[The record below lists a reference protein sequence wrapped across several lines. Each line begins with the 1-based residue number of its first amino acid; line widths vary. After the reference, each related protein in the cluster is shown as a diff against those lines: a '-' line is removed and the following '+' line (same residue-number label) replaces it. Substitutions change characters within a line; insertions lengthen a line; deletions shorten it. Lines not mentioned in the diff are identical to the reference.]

1 MIFKIQYLKSLKQFF
16 ETKKWVSKNSN
27 NVCSNAI
34 YLLMEKNIKSSDTV
48 GLFEITLN
56 RNINFK
62 RHIQDICHKTNNKT
76 KALFLIRKFVNIETA
91 QVLTEAYIS

>member
-1 MIFKIQYLKSLKQFF
+1 MKQ
-16 ETKKWVSKNSN
+16 KNGYQKTATTS
-27 NVCSNAI
+27 ALMPF

-76 KALFLIRKFVNIETA
+76 KALFLIRKFVNIEPA